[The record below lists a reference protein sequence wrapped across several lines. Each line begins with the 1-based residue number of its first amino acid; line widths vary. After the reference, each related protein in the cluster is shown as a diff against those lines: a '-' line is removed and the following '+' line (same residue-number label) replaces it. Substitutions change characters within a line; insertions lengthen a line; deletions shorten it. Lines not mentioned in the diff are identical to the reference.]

1 MSEKQAGV
9 VGRWRSRAEVDR
21 LVAEFEASGLTR
33 QEFCTKHG
41 LSLVTLDRYRKRRQ
55 QRGEKFAGDS
65 GFLQR
70 ATQPAEVT
78 VLGWQWP
85 LGLREAI
92 GEGALPLAAGGRR
105 ASESPAQP
113 GRAGIAVGRHRSAAD
128 AAQVMASGKPR
139 RGKKTA

>member
-55 QRGEKFAGDS
+55 QGGEKFAGDS
-65 GFLQR
+65 DFLQVELSVR
-70 ATQPAEVT
+70 MAADSHA
-78 VLGWQWP
+78 GW
-85 LGLREAI
+85 RE
-92 GEGALPLAAGGRR
+92 LAVVFACGRR
-105 ASESPAQP
+105 
-113 GRAGIAVGRHRSAAD
+113 IVVRSGFD
-128 AAQVMASGKPR
+128 VDLLMQVLHVLV
-139 RGKKTA
+139 